1 MAEYTEA
8 IENYGLSKKSH
19 KQGTLSKVGVI
30 GAGTMGQEIVLEIS
44 KHGIDV
50 VFIDLNEKIIQE
62 AYKAI
67 EAELDRMI
75 NRWGLTQ
82 SEKRA
87 ILQRIK
93 GSLDYSDIA
102 DCQLVIEAINTK
114 KSGTSKEIRQDV
126 FKKVEAVVDP
136 LAVICSNTAT
146 MMISDL
152 SQVLKHPERG
162 IGLHFLNPVDQI
174 NIVEVVKGA
183 RTSEQAFE
191 FVSRFAGMI
200 RKQAIQVN
208 ESPGNIHTRMVV
220 PMINEA
226 CNILMEGIAT
236 VSDID
241 TTMKEAS
248 GNQFGPFEMADRI
261 GLDKLLRWMNNL
273 YEEYGELR
281 FKPSPII
288 KRLVRAN
295 HLGIASGTGFYKY
308 ENGVATQQTV
318 TCAEIK

>member
-1 MAEYTEA
+1 MAEIIEA

-19 KQGTLSKVGVI
+19 KKGTLSKVGVI
-30 GAGTMGQEIVLEIS
+30 GCGTMGQEIVLEVS
-44 KHGIDV
+44 KNGIDV
-50 VFIDLNEKIIQE
+50 VFIDLTEQRVKEAIQS
-62 AYKAI
+62 I

-75 NRWGLTQ
+75 NRWGLT
-82 SEKRA
+82 SGEKRA
-87 ILQRIK
+87 IMNRIK
-93 GSLDYSDIA
+93 GSLDYGDIA
-102 DCQLVIEAINTK
+102 ECQLVIEAVNTK

-126 FKKVEAVVDP
+126 FKRVEAVVD
-136 LAVICSNTAT
+136 AEAIICSNTAT

-152 SQVLKHPERG
+152 SAVLKHPERSM
-162 IGLHFLNPVDQI
+162 GLHFLNPVDQI

-183 RTSEQAFE
+183 KSSNEAYE
-191 FVSRFAGMI
+191 FVCKFAGMI
-200 RKQAIQVN
+200 RKQAILVN
-208 ESPGNIHTRMVV
+208 ESPGNVHTRMVV

-226 CNILMEGIAT
+226 CNILMEGVAS
-236 VSDID
+236 VGDID

-273 YEEYGELR
+273 YEEFGEIR

-295 HLGIASGTGFYKY
+295 HLGLPTGIGFYKY

-318 TCAEIK
+318 SCAEIK